1 MLKWILK
8 LIHDRDTQPK
18 IRIFRLSIFVA
29 AFLGAAGLIESFA
42 LTGFGGGVFMLV
54 AVLIGL
60 IVTVVVTFKLNKVNV
75 VANIMGVILIMV
87 IFPGL
92 FILNGGVD
100 GGAPVWFVLG
110 IFYIFLM
117 YTGKPA
123 VLLFIL
129 TLITYIGLY
138 GIG

>member
-54 AVLIGL
+54 AVLM
-60 IVTVVVTFKLNKVNV
+60 
-75 VANIMGVILIMV
+75 A
-87 IFPGL
+87 
-92 FILNGGVD
+92 
-100 GGAPVWFVLG
+100 
-110 IFYIFLM
+110 
-117 YTGKPA
+117 
-123 VLLFIL
+123 
-129 TLITYIGLY
+129 
-138 GIG
+138 